1 MFQIRFWL
9 GARRS
14 HLLAPHRAVP
24 GAGGPERHVAS
35 PGAAP
40 STRKLSSPGAVLFR
54 LSRSVRSS
62 SSAGPPAELCSSN
75 VEAWLQGPQ
84 HTCSPAP
91 AAAFYSELGAG
102 QGQALAAGL
111 AVTL

>member
-1 MFQIRFWL
+1 
-9 GARRS
+9 
-14 HLLAPHRAVP
+14 
-24 GAGGPERHVAS
+24 VAS

-54 LSRSVRSS
+54 LSRSRSS

-75 VEAWLQGPQ
+75 VEAWLHGPQ
-84 HTCSPAP
+84 HTCCPAP